1 VLDSSQTEKTK
12 MDFFTM
18 ERKNLQTL
26 SKKHGIPANLKNIE
40 MAQKLS
46 LIYKVLFLKSLFLKF
61 QFLGFFSYWFGL
73 MVHKEK

>member
-1 VLDSSQTEKTK
+1 

-26 SKKHGIPANLKNIE
+26 CKKRGIPANLKNIE

-46 LIYKVLFLKSLFLKF
+46 LIYKEKENENPESRRLRTVKDKSNVEIIILDSDSDTEV
-61 QFLGFFSYWFGL
+61 QIN
-73 MVHKEK
+73 

>member
-46 LIYKVLFLKSLFLKF
+46 LIYEVIFLNP
-61 QFLGFFSYWFGL
+61 FFSSFNFCVFLVIGL
-73 MVHKEK
+73 V

>member
-26 SKKHGIPANLKNIE
+26 CKKHGIPANLKKYRNGSETFID
-40 MAQKLS
+40 L
-46 LIYKVLFLKSLFLKF
+46 
-61 QFLGFFSYWFGL
+61 
-73 MVHKEK
+73 